1 MSSRLAK
8 AVVTGEAELIDI
20 ALYYEFRNNVFGVPK
35 IVDLNDEE
43 AKEALE
49 DPKRKE
55 NVEVLNT
62 RWKMASWQEQ
72 NDIVSKSQVVDE
84 FSGNKEPN
92 WAHYRDMRVKRLLKE
107 WDLEF
112 DGKIVPVTEEYI
124 NNLPAEI
131 VLGLFDRFERIS
143 GVDKDAE
150 GK

>member
-20 ALYYEFRNNVFGVPK
+20 TLYYEFRDNVFGVPK
-35 IVDLNDEE
+35 IVVLEE
-43 AKEALE
+43 EEGKKALE
-49 DPKRKE
+49 DPARKD

-62 RWKMASWQEQ
+62 RWKMASWIEQ
-72 NDIVSKSQVVDE
+72 NDIVSKSQTVDE
-84 FSGNKEPN
+84 FSGSREPN
-92 WAHYRDMRVKRLLKE
+92 WTHYRDMRVKRLMKE
-107 WDLEF
+107 WDLEYE
-112 DGKIVPVTEEYI
+112 GKTVPVTDDYI